1 MTGGGLP
8 SVPPSSRGGEPRG
21 DRGAPHDSPSA
32 FELVEA
38 VREFLEGD
46 VLAHSEGRVRFH
58 ARVAANVLGMVLREL
73 KLGPAQAAAHAER
86 LRELGVASERELAR
100 SIRSGMLDDRMD
112 EVRAVVRATV
122 EDKLAV
128 AHPGYSESE
137 GSI

>member
-1 MTGGGLP
+1 
-8 SVPPSSRGGEPRG
+8 
-21 DRGAPHDSPSA
+21 
-32 FELVEA
+32 LVEA

-73 KLGPAQAAAHAER
+73 ELGPAQAAAHAER
-86 LRELGVASERELAR
+86 LRQLGVASERELAR